1 MADGHRLQT
10 LHFLDLIQVE
20 PSSGRIP
27 TQGQELLLEQIV
39 VDVAL
44 CDKFVVGALLCE
56 HTLVQHHNAVCVAH
70 GVQAMRHKE

>member
-1 MADGHRLQT
+1 MLVG
-10 LHFLDLIQVE
+10 
-20 PSSGRIP
+20 PGSGRIP

-44 CDKFVVGALLCE
+44 CDEFIVGALLRK

-70 GVQAMRHKE
+70 GIQAMRHKE